1 MKYMARKYT
10 FPSPSGKKPEPF
22 KFSSPYPR
30 RLHRFSVTEMNNIL
44 KRYRNKEPLRS
55 IAEMYHGSPSLSV
68 SLRSAV
74 VCLDESKVD
83 TKTFRE
89 SEV

>member
-30 RLHRFSVTEMNNIL
+30 RLRRFSVTEMNNIL

-55 IAEMYHGSPSLSV
+55 IAEMYHSSPSSISELAK
-68 SLRSAV
+68 RSG
-74 VCLDESKVD
+74 LPRRKQGRYKDIQ
-83 TKTFRE
+83 RE
-89 SEV
+89 